1 MLSLRLELLTGRY
14 VASEYNNRNRA
25 EWPPHPARVFSAM
38 VAAYH
43 ESGRPAGGEL
53 ALRWLEVLPAPQLR
67 FSSESREDFRD
78 LKIHFVPVN
87 DKALSDAKMVDNAW
101 AKVYDSGL
109 TAKQRSKAEAA
120 LSTAYA
126 KVSAKDKSLA
136 KTFRAAVE
144 HVLPAT
150 RTKQPRTFPSV
161 TPADPVVF
169 YSWDETPSAEL
180 RAGLDAIAAALVR
193 VGHSSSLVTAIWLDD
208 APEPTLVPNPKGEE
222 VLRWVRPGQLDALE
236 ALHEAK
242 PFGEQRVMP
251 YSVAR
256 YQAPRQQIESFPS
269 CFAETFIVLRRVE
282 GPRLPIEVT
291 ESLADAVRRALM
303 SHAGEPTPALISGH
317 APTGG
322 ALEGDH
328 LAIVP
333 LPYVDSRHASG
344 ELLGV
349 ALVPPAGL
357 SREQLQP
364 LYAAIARWEAASG
377 QENGEAR
384 AQLTLGRLGWGRLG
398 CWVLERNVDISPLHN
413 LREATWN
420 RRSKTWA
427 SVTPVVLD
435 RHPGS
440 IDDDRDGTVAR
451 ANATL
456 TAACRRIGLPA
467 PVEIELSEAPFFTG
481 SELAKHFRRRQGT
494 TDRRPRVHAWLRFE
508 QPVTG
513 PVLLGAGRYRG
524 LGLFRPWGDRDD

>member
-25 EWPPHPARVFSAM
+25 EWPPHPARVFSAL

-43 ESGRPAGGEL
+43 ESDRPAGGEL
-53 ALRWLEVLPAPQLR
+53 ALRWLETLPAPQLR
-67 FSSESREDFRD
+67 FSSESRRD

-87 DKALSDAKMVDNAW
+87 DKALSDARMVDNAW
-101 AKVYDSGL
+101 AKVHEPGL
-109 TAKQRSKAEAA
+109 TDKQRIKAEAA
-120 LSTAYA
+120 LSKAYA

-161 TPADPVVF
+161 TPHDPVVF

-193 VGHSSSLVTAIWLDD
+193 VGHSSSLVAAMWTEE
-208 APEPTLVPNPKGEE
+208 APEPTLVPSPDGGE
-222 VLRWVRPGQLDALE
+222 VLRWVSAGQLDALE
-236 ALHEAK
+236 ALHGTK
-242 PFGEQRVMP
+242 PFAEQRVMP

-256 YQAPRQQIESFPS
+256 YQAARPRLESFPS
-269 CFAETFIVLRRVE
+269 CFADNFIVLRRVE
-282 GPRLPIEVT
+282 GPRLPIQAT

-303 SHAGEPTPALISGH
+303 SHADEPTPALISGH

-333 LPYVDSRHASG
+333 LAYVGSGHASG

-349 ALVPPAGL
+349 ALMPPAAL
-357 SREQLQP
+357 SRQQLQP
-364 LYAAIARWEAASG
+364 LHAAIARWEAASG
-377 QENGEAR
+377 RANGEQRAR
-384 AQLTLGRLGWGRLG
+384 LTLGQLG
-398 CWVLERNVDISPLHN
+398 CWMLERNVDISPLHN
-413 LREATWN
+413 LREATWT
-420 RRSKTWA
+420 RRSNTWA

-440 IDDDRDGTVAR
+440 MAKDRNGTVAR

-456 TAACRRIGLPA
+456 AAACRRIGLPE
-467 PVEIELSEAPFFTG
+467 PIEIELSDTPFFAG
-481 SELAKHFRRRQGT
+481 SELAKHFHRRVGS
-494 TDRRPRVHAWLRFE
+494 TDRRPMVHAWLRFE

-524 LGLFRPWGDRDD
+524 LGLFRPWGGRDD